1 MGAEFARL
9 KKLASQQVHSQ
20 VGILFS
26 YENIWALEIDSKPAQ
41 LDGWS
46 VLRPWHQALIEQN
59 IPLDFVH
66 PEDDFSQYKVL
77 IAPLLYQISQ
87 AQAERLR
94 TFVQSGGTLLMT
106 YFSGVTDLNERIWL
120 GGYPALLQDVLG
132 IKVEEWQPFQPGET
146 NLLSV
151 NGVSVEGSHWA
162 DLLHATTAEVLATYT
177 QDFYAGSPA
186 LTKNRYGKGTAYY
199 AGTVPAQNWLRDW
212 IGAICVE
219 QGVEPLVKADPEVE
233 AGLRT
238 GTDGDSTLVLVNH
251 ANRLAQVNLLGKH
264 GRSLLDDRVITDE
277 MILNPYDVLV
287 LELES

>member
-1 MGAEFARL
+1 
-9 KKLASQQVHSQ
+9 
-20 VGILFS
+20 
-26 YENIWALEIDSKPAQ
+26 
-41 LDGWS
+41 
-46 VLRPWHQALIEQN
+46 
-59 IPLDFVH
+59 
-66 PEDDFSQYKVL
+66 
-77 IAPLLYQISQ
+77 
-87 AQAERLR
+87 
-94 TFVQSGGTLLMT
+94 MT

-120 GGYPALLQDVLG
+120 GGYPALLQSVLG
-132 IKVEEWQPFQPGET
+132 IKVEEWQPFQPGEI

-177 QDFYAGSPA
+177 QDFYAGGPA
-186 LTKNRYGKGTAYY
+186 LTKNSYGKGKAYY

-212 IGAICVE
+212 IGTICAE
-219 QGVEPLVKADPEVE
+219 QGVESLVKADPDVE

-251 ANRLAQVNLLGKH
+251 ANRFAQVNLLGKH

-277 MILNPYDVLV
+277 LILNPYDVLV